1 MNSGEIVFGEGGK
14 DSFWQLDEGQY
25 IDIMIAIKLDENAG
39 NEYQGATYDATF
51 NVMAKQTD
59 DGAKYENE

>member
-1 MNSGEIVFGEGGK
+1 MNSDEIIFGEGEE

-25 IDIMIAIKLDENAG
+25 IDIMIAIKLDESAG
-39 NEYQGATYDATF
+39 NEYQGATYNASF

-59 DGAKYENE
+59 EGAQYENK